1 MRWMKKS
8 KESEG
13 VRGVPVAS
21 IVANPAQPRQSFEE
35 GSLFALADSITRYG
49 ILQPLSVRK
58 KGEEYELIAGERRLR
73 AAILAG
79 CREVPCLVYEVSE
92 GASAE
97 LAIVENLLREDL
109 NMFEVAGAMERLSR
123 EHGLTQEQIAEKLS
137 VSQSQVANK
146 LRLLRL
152 SLPVRERIL
161 SEGLTER
168 HARAL
173 LRLPEEEW
181 ERVLS
186 KIVQKG
192 LNVSATEELVEKML
206 EESEGEGRTRRKRQ
220 RLRGSM
226 RDLRLF
232 YNSVERA
239 MEMVRRCGVSVE
251 GRREEEEK
259 EIRYIISIAK

>member
-8 KESEG
+8 RANERVESIS
-13 VRGVPVAS
+13 VMAIVP
-21 IVANPAQPRQSFEE
+21 NPAQPRQSFEE
-35 GSLFALADSITRYG
+35 GALAALSDSIRRYG

-58 KGEEYELIAGERRLR
+58 KGERYELIAGERRLR

-79 CREVPCLVYEVSE
+79 CREVPCLVYEVEE
-92 GASAE
+92 GKSAE
-97 LAIVENLLREDL
+97 LAIVENLLRENL
-109 NMFEVAGAMERLSR
+109 NMFEVALAMERLAR
-123 EHGLTQEQIAEKLS
+123 EYALTQEEIAEKLS

-152 SLPVRERIL
+152 PIPIRERIL
-161 SEGLTER
+161 AEGLTER

-173 LRLPEEEW
+173 LRLEPALW
-181 ERVLS
+181 ESTLS
-186 KIVQKG
+186 KIIEKR
-192 LNVSATEELVEKML
+192 LNVS
-206 EESEGEGRTRRKRQ
+206 ESEALIDKLLETGEGKGTSRRRRQ

-232 YNSVERA
+232 YNSVEKA
-239 MEMVRRCGVSVE
+239 VDMVRRCGVSVE
-251 GRREEEEK
+251 SRREEEEK

>member
-1 MRWMKKS
+1 MKWMKKS
-8 KESEG
+8 KGGEG
-13 VRGVPVAS
+13 VLHVPVAA
-21 IVANPAQPRQSFEE
+21 IVANPAQPRQDFEE
-35 GSLFALADSITRYG
+35 GGLFALADSITRYG
-49 ILQPLSVRK
+49 VLQPLSVRK
-58 KGEEYELIAGERRLR
+58 KGETYELIAGERRLR

-79 CREVPCLVYEVSE
+79 CREVPCLVYEVSD

-123 EHGLTQEQIAEKLS
+123 EYGQTQEQIAERLA

-152 SLPVRERIL
+152 PLPVRERIL
-161 SEGLTER
+161 AEGLTER

-173 LRLPEEEW
+173 LRLPEEALPEA
-181 ERVLS
+181 LD
-186 KIVQKG
+186 KIVARR
-192 LNVSATEELVEKML
+192 LNVSATEEMIEKML
-206 EESEGEGRTRRKRQ
+206 EKEGEGRATRKRQ
-220 RLRGSM
+220 RLRGTIK
-226 RDLRLF
+226 DLRLF

-239 MEMVRRCGVSVE
+239 MEMVRRCGVSVK
-251 GRREEEEK
+251 GRKEEAET